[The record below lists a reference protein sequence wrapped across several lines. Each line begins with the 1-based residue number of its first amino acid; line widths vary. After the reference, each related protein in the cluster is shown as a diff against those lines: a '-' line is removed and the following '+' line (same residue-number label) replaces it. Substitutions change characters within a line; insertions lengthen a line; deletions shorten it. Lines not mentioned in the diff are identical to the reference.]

1 MGKDLGDD
9 PQNNFDEPSGTH
21 TASQKEREES
31 SYVVICDE
39 VLNAA
44 LWDTPEITSFTWKP
58 MYIMKYNEEW
68 EA

>member
-44 LWDTPEITSFTWKP
+44 L
-58 MYIMKYNEEW
+58 
-68 EA
+68 

>member
-1 MGKDLGDD
+1 MGDE
-9 PQNNFDEPSGTH
+9 PQNNFNEPSGTH

-44 LWDTPEITSFTWKP
+44 LGDTLEITSFTWKQI
-58 MYIMKYNEEW
+58 YVMKYNTEW